1 MSCIRYAVGAA
12 LATAGCLVGL
22 VPDACG
28 DTDGDAAAAKPA
40 RLWRQDD
47 QMRFVWATVDPI
59 LPDLVKQGFNT
70 IITCT
75 GPAYDLEKDAPVANL
90 DKFCEKRKKRLDF
103 IQSLGLTLF
112 EQPPY
117 AHNPAM
123 DARFPRVNRDGSLA
137 KRKKNP
143 DAANPEYQAIIRRAF
158 EAEAKTIAGHPVVF
172 GLQTSSEVHDFS
184 QISLT
189 EKTAADWNPCAGTD
203 ICDFSRGTIGKDK

>member
-1 MSCIRYAVGAA
+1 MRKMCDTMLKVSFVVVFASA
-12 LATAGCLVGL
+12 CLVL
-22 VPDACG
+22 E
-28 DTDGDAAAAKPA
+28 AKPA
-40 RLWRQDD
+40 RLWRSDD
-47 QMRFVWATVDPI
+47 QMRFLWATVDPI
-59 LPDLVKQGFNT
+59 LPDLVKQGFNA

-75 GPAYDLEKDAPVANL
+75 GPAYNLEKDAPVANL
-90 DKFCEKRKKRLDF
+90 DKFCQKRKERLDF

-123 DARFPRVNRDGSLA
+123 DERFMRVNRDGSPA
-137 KRKKNP
+137 KRKRNP

-189 EKTAADWNPCAGTD
+189 AKTAA
-203 ICDFSRGTIGKDK
+203 R